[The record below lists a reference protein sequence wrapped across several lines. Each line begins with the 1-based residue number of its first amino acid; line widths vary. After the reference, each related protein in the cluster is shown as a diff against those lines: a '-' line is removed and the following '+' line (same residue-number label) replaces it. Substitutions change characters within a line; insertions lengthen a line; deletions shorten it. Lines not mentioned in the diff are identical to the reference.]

1 MNWGIDEEGEKLI
14 CCKTIFWSIFLN
26 DSHKIYD
33 SRKLFLRFYA
43 SNIAIKPPKYFIQ
56 NKKMFIVQI
65 SIRVT

>member
-1 MNWGIDEEGEKLI
+1 MNWGIGEEGEKLI

-43 SNIAIKPPKYFIQ
+43 SNIAIKTSVILHSK
-56 NKKMFIVQI
+56 
-65 SIRVT
+65 